1 MSSVKTYH
9 IRGEYKRRKRLI
21 PFGKYIRAVNKED
34 ALEQVYSILGSKHRV
49 KRNLI
54 SVDKKDIKEVTD
66 PEEIKDVVTKA
77 FATEDDLKLPKRK

>member
-9 IRGEYKRRKRLI
+9 IRGEYKRKKNLI
-21 PFGKYIRAVNKED
+21 PFGKYVRAVSEED

-54 SVDKKDIKEVTD
+54 FVDKKDIKEVTD

-77 FATEDDLKLPKRK
+77 FAIEDDLKLPKRK

>member
-9 IRGEYKRRKRLI
+9 IRGKYKRRKRLI
-21 PFGKYIRAVNKED
+21 PFGKYIRAVSEED
-34 ALEQVYSILGSKHRV
+34 ALDQVYSILGSKHRV

-54 SVDKKDIKEVTD
+54 FVDKKDIKEVTD
-66 PEEIKDVVTKA
+66 PEEIKDAVTKA